1 MSNEKRG
8 RFAGLVALA
17 SVICFIAGVA
27 QWSRPAAFVTAGLFG
42 IVYALLLAYVVATAD
57 GEERGRSD

>member
-1 MSNEKRG
+1 MTNATKG
-8 RFAGLVALA
+8 RVSGLVAFA

-27 QWSRPAAFVTAGLFG
+27 QWSLPAAFVTAGLFG
-42 IVYALLLAYVVATAD
+42 IVYALLLAYVVATVD